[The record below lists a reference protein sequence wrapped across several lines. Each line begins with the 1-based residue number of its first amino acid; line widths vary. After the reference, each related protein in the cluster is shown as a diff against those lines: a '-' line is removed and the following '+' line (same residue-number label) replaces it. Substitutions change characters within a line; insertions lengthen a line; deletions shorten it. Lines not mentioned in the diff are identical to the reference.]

1 MGLQGRLLGE
11 RYRLLRRIGSGAS
24 GTVWRGLDEVA
35 DREVAVRRPRLP
47 GDPADETYR
56 RAAHRLHHE
65 ARAAAR
71 VDHPAAVRIHDVV
84 VEEAGP
90 DGLPWIVM
98 EWVPGESLHE
108 VLLRG
113 PVAAPEAARIG
124 LAVLGALRA
133 AHAVGIVHRAVGPAN
148 VLLGPHGRVV
158 LTGFG
163 TAHPP
168 VGESLRGAGPAADL
182 RSLGVLL
189 HTAVGDGPAAGPLG
203 PLIERLRAPDAGA
216 RPDAEE
222 VAEHLAAVA
231 ENLDADADADAED
244 LDADADAE
252 DLGPVARHP
261 GPVAE
266 HVKAVAGDVAG
277 DLRAAPDRK
286 AVIRSSPSA

>member
-1 MGLQGRLLGE
+1 MELQGQGRGQGQSQSQSQSQSQGQGQGGQGRLVGE
-11 RYRLLRRIGSGAS
+11 RYRLLRRVGSGAS
-24 GTVWRGLDEVA
+24 GTVWHGLDEAA

-56 RAAHRLHHE
+56 RAAHRLYRE

-108 VLLRG
+108 MLLRG
-113 PVAAPEAARIG
+113 PLEAPEAARIG

-133 AHAVGIVHRAVGPAN
+133 AHAVGIVHRAVRPAN
-148 VLLGPHGRVV
+148 VLLGAHGRVV
-158 LTGFG
+158 LTDLG
-163 TAHPP
+163 TAHVP
-168 VGESLRGAGPAADL
+168 GEGPRRGAGPAADL

-189 HTAVGDGPAAGPLG
+189 HTAVGDGTPAGPLG
-203 PLIERLRAPDAGA
+203 PLIERLRVPDAGS

-222 VAEHLAAVA
+222 AAA
-231 ENLDADADADAED
+231 Y
-244 LDADADAE
+244 
-252 DLGPVARHP
+252 LG
-261 GPVAE
+261 
-266 HVKAVAGDVAG
+266 AVAGDVP
-277 DLRAAPDRK
+277 AASPGRK
-286 AVIRSSPSA
+286 EVIRSIGSLPSV